1 MDRQAPRERQDGD
14 TRFRS
19 RHALGLSYRT
29 SYLKPK
35 KRYGERASKLMDR
48 LGATDWAEP
57 PIRPKNSKRPT
68 NPALAVHC
76 RAWEV
81 CSVTGKLVS
90 THDDGYG
97 FGWPGAPAAMDD
109 L

>member
-1 MDRQAPRERQDGD
+1 VIV
-14 TRFRS
+14 
-19 RHALGLSYRT
+19 LGLDGKTHLRKAALTGRVRPTAPT
-29 SYLKPK
+29 SQQ
-35 KRYGERASKLMDR
+35 
-48 LGATDWAEP
+48 AEYAV
-57 PIRPKNSKRPT
+57 RSKRPT

-81 CSVTGKLVS
+81 CSVIGKLVS